1 MKKLLALILA
11 LLMLCSCGNQEE
23 PVIEGPQSEAEPS
36 VLENSESETVI
47 FRSEEGKFGLAKG
60 EEIIADPIYDS
71 IEPAE
76 GEDAAFYSYKAF
88 VSDGTRFFLEEGGK
102 HFYDVSEKAVE
113 RFYLLDSEGKPIIDI
128 AFEEVELAFIIDEKG
143 NEVPGYFRGLFDG
156 NCNQY
161 KYENGELVLTE
172 ESKKGETEADFGY
185 TITQYV
191 YGIRDFMKYG
201 LESGEKVIVETIAD
215 RIEIP
220 FADRIVIYHGPTWQS
235 VVCGRCLLLD
245 EEGNIIT
252 DKYNRIDFRTFEDGS
267 YVGVAYTAG
276 SWAEEPTF
284 DESGEQMPG
293 GIWFIDKNGNLL
305 SESVFDTEV
314 LMGYYTL
321 DDDCLTVYS
330 YEGENE
336 IVTEIPF
343 EKYILK

>member
-1 MKKLLALILA
+1 MKKLFAILLA
-11 LLMLCSCGNQEE
+11 LLLLCSCGNQEE
-23 PVIEGPQSEAEPS
+23 PVEEPQSEAEPS
-36 VLENSESETVI
+36 VSENSEIETVI

-60 EEIIADPIYDS
+60 EEILAEPIYDS

-102 HFYDVSEKAVE
+102 HFYDVSEKTVE

-128 AFEEVELAFIIDEKG
+128 AFEEVELAFKYDKEG
-143 NEVPGYFRGLFDG
+143 NRVPHYIRGLFGG
-156 NCNQY
+156 NCSH
-161 KYENGELVLTE
+161 YEFEDGKVVLIE
-172 ESKKGETEADFGY
+172 ESKITEEKADFGY

-201 LESGEKVIVETIAD
+201 LKSEEKVIVETVAD

-220 FADRIVIYHGPTWQS
+220 FADRFVIYHGPTWQS
-235 VVCGRCLLLD
+235 VVCGRCLLID

-252 DKYNRIDFRTFEDGS
+252 DKYNRIDFKTFEDGS

-284 DESGEQMPG
+284 DENGEQMPG
-293 GIWFIDKNGNLL
+293 GIWFIDKNGNML

-330 YEGENE
+330 YEGGNE